1 MEDRKAVRAT
11 CKSQLGRKCPGL
23 AWLTL
28 LARPPELDTHSLPSP
43 ETTFRNP
50 WGLADLVLFLE
61 RLHFVSAATVGV
73 AAAGGGSH
81 SSVIAWSLLSR
92 TGLS

>member
-1 MEDRKAVRAT
+1 MAGPEVSWFSLVDVT
-11 CKSQLGRKCPGL
+11 G
-23 AWLTL
+23 
-28 LARPPELDTHSLPSP
+28 PPSCIHIAFLPP

-61 RLHFVSAATVGV
+61 RLHFVAAA
-73 AAAGGGSH
+73 AAAGH

>member
-1 MEDRKAVRAT
+1 MAGPEVSWFSLVDFT
-11 CKSQLGRKCPGL
+11 G
-23 AWLTL
+23 
-28 LARPPELDTHSLPSP
+28 PPSWIHTAFLPP

-61 RLHFVSAATVGV
+61 RFLFVSAAAA
-73 AAAGGGSH
+73 AAAGH
-81 SSVIAWSLLSR
+81 SSVITWSLLSR